1 MQDNGDE
8 PGIDPQTPA
17 MANTEQKIL
26 PDFHESQL
34 TRFNLFLTD
43 APGNDCNFWLGLAR
57 KGLRTPQNIMG
68 GTSVANM
75 LDEAAVEGV
84 SDDAPIMLSDTTQIP
99 SQYLYLMPV
108 PELEFRDRSLWIH
121 NILET
126 TKNWNPETIGIYLH
140 PAILSSEA
148 AKDLLASTL
157 TALIETTRIKNY
169 YLLVGSHGVN
179 SLINTALK
187 VKAELETADRE
198 VVVFH

>member
-1 MQDNGDE
+1 MQDIGDE

-17 MANTEQKIL
+17 AVNAEQKVL
-26 PDFHESQL
+26 PHFHESQL
-34 TRFNLFLTD
+34 TRCNLYLTE
-43 APGNDCNFWLGLAR
+43 APGTDCNFWLGLAR
-57 KGLRTPQNIMG
+57 KGEQTPQSIMG
-68 GTSVANM
+68 GISVATM
-75 LDEAAVEGV
+75 LDDAAMEGV

-99 SQYLYLMPV
+99 SQFLYLMPV

-121 NILET
+121 QIIET

-140 PAILSSEA
+140 PAILASDA
-148 AKDLLASTL
+148 AKELLASTL